1 MRVLETEAEHE
12 RPPGCC
18 WLTQTG
24 GGGWGWGGV
33 TGEKSPGQEEHQPKK
48 LFHPEQKPKK
58 EERGAGSSPKRR
70 Q

>member
-24 GGGWGWGGV
+24 GAGGHD
-33 TGEKSPGQEEHQPKK
+33 TGEESPGQEEHPPKK

-58 EERGAGSSPKRR
+58 EERGAGSSPKRP

>member
-1 MRVLETEAEHE
+1 MPVLETEAEHE

-24 GGGWGWGGV
+24 WGRAA
-33 TGEKSPGQEEHQPKK
+33 GEESPGQEKHPPKK
-48 LFHPEQKPKK
+48 LFLPEPKPKK
-58 EERGAGSSPKRR
+58 EERGAGSSPQRP